1 MKLGRYKHYKGKEYD
16 VIGIATHSETIE
28 EMVVY
33 KALYE
38 IEGKGK
44 NSLWVRPKE
53 MFEEEVEIDGVL
65 VKRFKFVG

>member
-44 NSLWVRPKE
+44 NSLWVRPKG

>member
-44 NSLWVRPKE
+44 IRYGC
-53 MFEEEVEIDGVL
+53 DQ
-65 VKRFKFVG
+65 KRCLRRK